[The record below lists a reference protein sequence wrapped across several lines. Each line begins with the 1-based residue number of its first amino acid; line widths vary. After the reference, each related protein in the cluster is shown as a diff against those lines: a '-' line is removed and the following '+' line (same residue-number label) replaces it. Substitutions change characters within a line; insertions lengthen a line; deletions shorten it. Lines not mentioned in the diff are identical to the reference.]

1 MKRKLGKNQ
10 QGVLAAIRHHGFWHR
25 GPGCGWKWDGERG
38 TERILDSLRRVG
50 LVDLIQE
57 RRIIRDQTRII
68 FVYRPVPEPRV
79 MSAGN
84 TIILS
89 DCTKVDGGNMLAMLN
104 AQYKVLMKLSRRLT
118 KVSGEDSPEQNM
130 IADANVL
137 GLEVADRLK
146 EL

>member
-1 MKRKLGKNQ
+1 
-10 QGVLAAIRHHGFWHR
+10 
-25 GPGCGWKWDGERG
+25 
-38 TERILDSLRRVG
+38 
-50 LVDLIQE
+50 
-57 RRIIRDQTRII
+57 
-68 FVYRPVPEPRV
+68 